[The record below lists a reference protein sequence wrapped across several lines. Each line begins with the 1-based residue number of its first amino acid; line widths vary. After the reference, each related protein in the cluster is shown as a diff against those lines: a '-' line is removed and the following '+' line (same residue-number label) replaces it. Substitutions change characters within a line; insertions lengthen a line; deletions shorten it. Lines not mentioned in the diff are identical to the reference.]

1 MPNPVAL
8 GRCRVLSICLEDV
21 NQPSLVT
28 IVSAKFCNGRVSM
41 SARLEVE
48 AVIKQLPE
56 TEVRDLAKWLQAYLD
71 EMWDQQIESDLNN
84 GKLDDLIARAEADIA
99 KNNVRDIDAVSA
111 DYNLQINHYSQ
122 LRWILKL

>member
-8 GRCRVLSICLEDV
+8 GRCRVLSTRSENV
-21 NQPSLVT
+21 NQPLLVT
-28 IVSAKFCNGRVSM
+28 MMSAQFCNGRISM

-56 TEVRDLAKWLQAYLD
+56 TEVRDLAKWLQTYLD

-84 GKLDDLIARAEADIA
+84 GKLDSLIARAEADIA
-99 KNNVRDIDAVSA
+99 KNNVRELDEVLHHI
-111 DYNLQINHYSQ
+111 
-122 LRWILKL
+122 